1 MKGSNV
7 ILFVGQLFLLNSKN
21 GTIKTKGLWD
31 DRKSRGS
38 ASILSYASYRIARM
52 PFSPRILICSMV
64 AYTLF
69 YCINITSCYDY
80 LTLSKSSAQL
90 R

>member
-7 ILFVGQLFLLNSKN
+7 ILFVRQLFLLNGKN
-21 GTIKTKGLWD
+21 GTMETKGLWD

-38 ASILSYASYRIARM
+38 ASILLYASCRIARM
-52 PFSPRILICSMV
+52 LFSPRILICGIV

-69 YCINITSCYDY
+69 YCINIISCPI
-80 LTLSKSSAQL
+80 T
-90 R
+90 